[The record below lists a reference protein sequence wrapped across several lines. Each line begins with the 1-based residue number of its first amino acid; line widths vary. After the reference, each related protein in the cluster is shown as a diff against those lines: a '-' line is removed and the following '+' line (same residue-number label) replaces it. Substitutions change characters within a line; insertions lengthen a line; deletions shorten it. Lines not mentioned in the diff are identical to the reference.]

1 LCKYHCNMAC
11 IRALT
16 SVHEF
21 PVVEHTLGEC
31 LPSCLRAEIT
41 VKAEGLHDGEVS
53 LDCEHRRSRPLLFA
67 EDLATTPVQHT
78 VDTTDGILRTLNLDC
93 EENQYSVGCR
103 REIRSHL
110 GTQALGDQG

>member
-1 LCKYHCNMAC
+1 MAC

-16 SVHEF
+16 SGHDF

-53 LDCEHRRSRPLLFA
+53 LDREHGRSRSLLFA

-78 VDTTDGILRTLNLDC
+78 VDATDGILRALDLDC
-93 EENQYSVGCR
+93 GQNQYSVGCR
-103 REIRSHL
+103 REIKSHL
-110 GTQALGDQG
+110 GTQALGVQG